1 MTLEFDPESPCVWTK
16 GLTRIDCPVRHG
28 EGRFVVEDESVL
40 DRMDEAHQLTVRYV
54 DPASPKGEG
63 RTDALLPY
71 PISPNGSARNIAGVC
86 DATGLVFGLMP
97 HPEAIYAKWLHP
109 DHTRYTAPEAEASV
123 PVEERALA
131 NGRAKDCRSSATRWS
146 TSELVQVEVVPCP
159 RRPTPPVATTLTPS
173 AALPCC

>member
-63 RTDALLPY
+63 RTDASSLT
-71 PISPNGSARNIAGVC
+71 RFRRT
-86 DATGLVFGLMP
+86 DRRATSRV
-97 HPEAIYAKWLHP
+97 YA
-109 DHTRYTAPEAEASV
+109 
-123 PVEERALA
+123 
-131 NGRAKDCRSSATRWS
+131 
-146 TSELVQVEVVPCP
+146 
-159 RRPTPPVATTLTPS
+159 TPPAWCS
-173 AALPCC
+173 A